1 MEMPSLERPPLI
13 GEWCSG
19 NTTVSKTVNQGSI
32 PCSSANQKE
41 RNLSKQERTSAEQ
54 KAINQWLKTNK
65 PTVCPPMQ
73 RSDPDKIV
81 KKWGW
86 GSKKKK

>member
-1 MEMPSLERPPLI
+1 MI
-13 GEWCSG
+13 
-19 NTTVSKTVNQGSI
+19 K
-32 PCSSANQKE
+32 QK
-41 RNLSKQERTSAEQ
+41 RTHIDQ
-54 KAINQWLKTNK
+54 QAIDKWLKTNK
-65 PTVCPPMQ
+65 PTVCPPGQ